1 MWWQNEY
8 IIKKQSTH
16 LKTAISIS
24 GKRLQSLCLNT
35 TPRSKNSTFVAFW
48 STAEQIENMEGV
60 YVAVFLQTVAAQKQP
75 PCLIVHVWVKGLFRT
90 IVRRVRRN
98 ERGPLRGAEMQW
110 HTCWAGPSTATIK
123 GRCSLPGL
131 LCCQWAVGGDMFE
144 VSQVSQ
150 SLLDAARRW
159 QTSASD
165 IKDHL

>member
-1 MWWQNEY
+1 MNT
-8 IIKKQSTH
+8 SLRH

-24 GKRLQSLCLNT
+24 SKHLQSPCLNT
-35 TPRSKNSTFVAFW
+35 QPFFKNFTFISFW
-48 STAEQIENMEGV
+48 STAEQKGGV
-60 YVAVFLQTVAAQKQP
+60 YEAVFLQTVAAQKQL

-90 IVRRVRRN
+90 IVRSVRRN

-110 HTCWAGPSTATIK
+110 HTCWAGPSTAAIK
-123 GRCSLPGL
+123 GRCSLPGP

-159 QTSASD
+159 QTSARE

>member
-1 MWWQNEY
+1 M
-8 IIKKQSTH
+8 IKKQSTQ

-24 GKRLQSLCLNT
+24 SKHLQSPSLNT
-35 TPRSKNSTFVAFW
+35 TPFFNSTFITFW
-48 STAEQIENMEGV
+48 STAEQIEHMEGV

-75 PCLIVHVWVKGLFRT
+75 PYLIVCVWVKGLFRT
-90 IVRRVRRN
+90 IVRRVRQN

-110 HTCWAGPSTATIK
+110 HTCWAGPSTAAIK
-123 GRCSLPGL
+123 GRCSLPGP
-131 LCCQWAVGGDMFE
+131 LCCHWAVGGDMFE

-159 QTSASD
+159 QTSASN